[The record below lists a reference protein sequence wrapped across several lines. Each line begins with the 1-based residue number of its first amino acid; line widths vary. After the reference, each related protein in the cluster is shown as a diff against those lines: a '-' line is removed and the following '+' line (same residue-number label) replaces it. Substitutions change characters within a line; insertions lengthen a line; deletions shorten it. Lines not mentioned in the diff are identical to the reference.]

1 MGAQKPEN
9 MPQKAVAVV
18 VSSMLLAGMV
28 AVVLKG
34 SSNMPSHSSVGGTQ
48 LDGTDISLPKVDI
61 NHQDLEQSDLT
72 CPPKLLTELNNGM
85 SVAAPY
91 IKQLVGAPLDP
102 VLAKRFFGEE
112 TAALLGTPG
121 FRNDSLVHTII
132 QRAAI
137 GYAKMNV
144 EWKPACCDTDATLST
159 CTLDGGCTDKQG
171 KSISVGYACSQACSD
186 GAMAF
191 VISGAHEMNSQWLKA
206 VKNNTAGD
214 VYAATTNPG
223 EVHFCP
229 YFFQDKVGISGGFA
243 IFHELVH
250 LYGGV
255 DDSSL
260 ANGLGYVHSSVESVA
275 KFSPLLAR
283 NTAQNYVGYAAAATL
298 KDRKDIEAVWEG
310 NDLCTSTKLSTIQ
323 YVVDAPLCQQMYK
336 FQDDDALGKWFYASA
351 NVTESNF
358 QTIYDK
364 TEADKT
370 EADWQ
375 LTKRAEKTQA
385 DWQNC
390 MFWRDAVGVC
400 TNEHKP

>member
-1 MGAQKPEN
+1 MGAQKPES
-9 MPQKAVAVV
+9 MPHKAVAVV

-310 NDLCTSTKLSTIQ
+310 NDYCVNGLPWIRSQ
-323 YVVDAPLCQQMYK
+323 VAAPICQQMYK
-336 FQDDDALGKWFYASA
+336 LP
-351 NVTESNF
+351 
-358 QTIYDK
+358 QTAEV
-364 TEADKT
+364 EA

-375 LTKRAEKTQA
+375 R
-385 DWQNC
+385 C
-390 MFWRDAVGVC
+390 MIMREAVGVC
-400 TNEHKP
+400 TNEHEP

>member
-1 MGAQKPEN
+1 MGQKPEN

-121 FRNDSLVHTII
+121 FRNNSLVHTII
-132 QRAAI
+132 QRTAI
-137 GYAKMNV
+137 AYAKMNV
-144 EWKPACCDTDATLST
+144 EWKPACCDTDAASST
-159 CTLDGGCTDKQG
+159 CTLDGCTDKQG
-171 KSISVGYACSQACSD
+171 KSISVSYGCSD
-186 GAMAF
+186 SCSGAVKAF
-191 VISGAHEMNSQWLKA
+191 VWGSGVHESNSQWLKA
-206 VKNNTAGD
+206 VENNTAGD
-214 VYAATTNPG
+214 VYAGTTTEPG

-229 YFFQDKVGISGGFA
+229 YFFKDKVGIKGGFT

-255 DDSSL
+255 DDGKYMHS
-260 ANGLGYVHSSVESVA
+260 YVENVA
-275 KFSPLLAR
+275 KSSPLLAR
-283 NTAQNYVGYAAAATL
+283 NSAQNYVGYAVAATL

-336 FQDDDALGKWFYASA
+336 FQDDDALGKWFCASA

-375 LTKRAEKTQA
+375 LTKRAEKTLA